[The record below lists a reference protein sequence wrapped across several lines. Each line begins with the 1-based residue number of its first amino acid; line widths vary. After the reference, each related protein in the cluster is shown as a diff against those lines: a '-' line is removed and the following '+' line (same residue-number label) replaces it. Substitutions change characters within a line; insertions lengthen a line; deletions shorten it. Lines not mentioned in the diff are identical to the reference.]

1 MNPKVSKLNPAKRN
15 LMSVCRFVF
24 VMCVCTTANIG
35 LYAQSVRI
43 QPTVYDLHLSNNES
57 LTQTL
62 SISNT
67 STKPVAFQ
75 LYLGD
80 WLRDTSGGHQ
90 YFKPD
95 TLNRSCA
102 SWVSLS
108 KNYIVIEPQKSEEL
122 TLKFKAP
129 EDVAK
134 FKEMRWAML
143 FLESAPAT
151 DEEAKESKQ
160 LQTQVKQIL
169 RVGIHIYQTPPT
181 VNKRSIKVLDLK
193 PVNEKNNSF
202 DFWLHNTGDVML
214 QCKADLELTNISD
227 GKTVKL
233 EKVEFPMFPE
243 GKRKVNFKLP
253 ADLPKGTYSILAKVD
268 IGEDDDIEA
277 IEKTVIVK

>member
-1 MNPKVSKLNPAKRN
+1 VLCVSAI
-15 LMSVCRFVF
+15 
-24 VMCVCTTANIG
+24 ANIG
-35 LYAQSVRI
+35 SNAQSVRI

-67 STKPVAFQ
+67 SNKPVAFQ

-102 SWVSLS
+102 NWVSIS
-108 KNYIVIEPQKSEEL
+108 KNYVVIEPQKTEEL

-151 DEEAKESKQ
+151 DEEMKESKQ

-169 RVGIHIYQTPPT
+169 RVGIHIYQTPPAVT
-181 VNKRSIKVLDLK
+181 KRSIKVLELK
-193 PVNEKNNSF
+193 SLNDNNNSF
-202 DFWLHNTGDVML
+202 DFWLQNTGDVML
-214 QCKADLELTNISD
+214 QCKADLELTNVAD

-233 EKVEFPMFPE
+233 EKVEFPIFPE

-253 ADLPKGTYSILAKVD
+253 ADLPKGTYSLLAKVD

-277 IEKTVIVK
+277 IEKTVTVK

>member
-1 MNPKVSKLNPAKRN
+1 MIPAKQN
-15 LMSVCRFVF
+15 LISTRRLVF
-24 VMCVCTTANIG
+24 LLAILVANIG
-35 LYAQSVRI
+35 SYAQSVRI
-43 QPTVYDLHLSNNES
+43 QPTVYDLHLSNNEA

-67 STKPVAFQ
+67 SNKPVAFQ
-75 LYLGD
+75 IYLGD
-80 WLRDTSGGHQ
+80 WLRDTAGGHQ

-108 KNYIVIEPQKSEEL
+108 KNYVVIEPQKTEEL
-122 TLKFKAP
+122 TIKFTAP
-129 EDVAK
+129 NDVAK
-134 FKEMRWAML
+134 FNQMRWAML

-151 DEEAKESKQ
+151 DEEVKQSKQ
-160 LQTQVKQIL
+160 LQTSVKQIL

-181 VNKRSIKVLDLK
+181 VNKRGIKVLDLK
-193 PVNEKNNSF
+193 SLNDKNDTF
-202 DFWLHNTGDVML
+202 DFWVQNTGDVML
-214 QCKADLELTNISD
+214 QCKADLELTNVAD

-233 EKVEFPMFPE
+233 EKVEFPVFPE

-253 ADLPKGTYSILAKVD
+253 ADIPKGTYSVLAKVD

-277 IEKTVIVK
+277 IEKTITVK

>member
-1 MNPKVSKLNPAKRN
+1 MIPAKQNLIRN
-15 LMSVCRFVF
+15 CRSVF
-24 VMCVCTTANIG
+24 VIVICAIANIG
-35 LYAQSVRI
+35 AYAQSVRI
-43 QPTVYDLHLSNNES
+43 QPTVYDLHLSANES

-62 SISNT
+62 SVSNN
-67 STKPVAFQ
+67 SNKPVAFQ

-80 WLRDTSGGHQ
+80 WLRDSTGGHQ

-95 TLNRSCA
+95 TLNSSCA
-102 SWVSLS
+102 SWISLS
-108 KNYIVIEPQKSEEL
+108 KNYIVIEPSKTEEL
-122 TLKFKAP
+122 TIKFKAP
-129 EDVAK
+129 EDLAK

-151 DEEAKESKQ
+151 DEEVKQSKQ
-160 LQTQVKQIL
+160 LQTSVKQIL

-193 PVNEKNNSF
+193 SINENNNSF
-202 DFWLHNTGDVML
+202 DFWMQNTGDVML
-214 QCKADLELTNISD
+214 QCKADLELTNIAD

-233 EKVEFPMFPE
+233 DKVEFPIFPT

-277 IEKTVIVK
+277 IEKTVTVK